1 MNPDTAN
8 SIEAR
13 LQQFDREINQRDGR
27 VTASYSAAML
37 IVIVLFWFCPFH
49 LSRVGSLVMVLA
61 LAYMI
66 RKIREAKAGG
76 SVLEGSRSAEDAARA
91 MGTINA
97 QIDRLQSA
105 FYNLPFVVGANLFL
119 MGLPG
124 MGAPDKKALLDCGF
138 LAATILIFGLSYV
151 INQQSVREKIIPL
164 GQELKRLAGGS
175 GSH

>member
-1 MNPDTAN
+1 MNPGTAS

-13 LQQFDREINQRDGR
+13 LEQFDLEINQRHGR

-37 IVIVLFWFCPFH
+37 MGIGLFWFCPFH
-49 LSRVGSLVMVLA
+49 LSRVGSLVMVLG

-66 RKIREAKAGG
+66 RKVREAKAGG
-76 SVLEGSRSAEDAARA
+76 SVLAGSRSAEDAARA

-97 QIDRLQSA
+97 QIDLLQSA

-124 MGAPDKKALLDCGF
+124 TGAPDKKALLDCGF
-138 LAATILIFGLSYV
+138 LAATILVFGLSYV
-151 INQQSVREKIIPL
+151 INQQSVKEKIIPL
-164 GQELKRLAGGS
+164 GQELNRLAGGS
-175 GSH
+175 RSH